1 MFLQRCLRPT
11 FVFTAILPALQ
22 LHLGVVNL
30 EVALHVVLGL
40 SRVVTELAL
49 VRLLSDVL
57 VPHVALQTGGGG
69 AGHVAVR
76 ALVVVDVRPHVVP
89 QQSLQGKLLPTII
102 ALVGVLIG
110 DLLPLTVVQEF
121 DPG

>member
-1 MFLQRCLRPT
+1 MLVDVCRGPGLVIAKLAGIGLTVR
-11 FVFTAILPALQ
+11 VS
-22 LHLGVVNL
+22 
-30 EVALHVVLGL
+30 VL
-40 SRVVTELAL
+40 
-49 VRLLSDVL
+49 D
-57 VPHVALQTGGGG
+57 
-69 AGHVAVR
+69 VAVEIGPIR
-76 ALVVVDVRPHVVP
+76 ARHFTVGALVVVDVRPHVVP